1 MHTTENSGE
10 SGLAGSSTDEAGSVP
25 HFHRVQ
31 EGGGQTES
39 TPEVHD
45 GGDQGDGL
53 PSGGGGYAAAFY
65 APAWKPH
72 PYQQDGIEWL
82 ATRPEGALFFP
93 PGLGKTSTSL
103 AASILLGTVLKKRV
117 RMLVMA
123 PLKVCQT
130 TWMDEPTK
138 WLQFSHLKVGLA
150 HGPDKELV
158 LRDEYYDVVVINY
171 DGIAWAAP
179 LLAKGHTFDILLFDE
194 LTRVKNQA
202 SRRFKL
208 LKPILNTFRFR
219 WGLTGTPTAN
229 GLLDL
234 FGQMYCLDLGQTF
247 GRYITHYR
255 LKYFYKV
262 PGDEFRWHISK
273 DSARRITEATAKT
286 AMYVRPEDWLKLPEL
301 ITIPIDVTLE
311 KKEHDAYSRLE
322 NDFILKLEDGAIT
335 AANAGVLSS
344 KLRQFTGGAVYTED
358 GVFYEEFGTSK
369 LDALESL
376 VEELNGEPL
385 LVAYNFD
392 HERQRILKRY
402 PDAVVIKGGM
412 TAGQVQLAISKW
424 NAGLAP
430 IMLVQP
436 QAAAHGLN
444 LQFGGACMCWYSLT
458 FNLEDYLQLI
468 ARIYRQGQVQR
479 VRNYVLLAK
488 KTIDTYVYKVLN
500 TKDATQMTFFDALRT
515 LAKNKS

>member
-1 MHTTENSGE
+1 MYTTEDPRE
-10 SGLAGSSTDEAGSVP
+10 PRLAGPSSPDTETAP
-25 HFHRVQ
+25 HLHRVQ
-31 EGGGQTES
+31 EGGGTSVATTE
-39 TPEVHD
+39 TCD
-45 GGDQGDGL
+45 GGTTGDGL
-53 PSGGGGYAAAFY
+53 PSGGSGYARAFH
-65 APAWKPH
+65 APPWVPH
-72 PYQQDGIEWL
+72 EYQTDGIKWL

-103 AASILLGTVLKKRV
+103 AAIGFLSKVLGRKIRTLVLG
-117 RMLVMA
+117 

-130 TWMDEPTK
+130 TWLDEPTK
-138 WLQFSHLKVGLA
+138 WEQFSHLKVGLA
-150 HGPDKELV
+150 HGPDKAIV
-158 LRDEYYDVVVINY
+158 LMDNYYDIVVMNY
-171 DGIAWAAP
+171 DGIAWAHKI
-179 LLAKGHTFDILLFDE
+179 LAQGHNFDVVIFDE
-194 LTRVKNQA
+194 LTRLKNHN
-202 SRRFKL
+202 SRRFKD
-208 LKPILNTFRFR
+208 LKPILPSFKFR

-234 FGQMYCLDLGQTF
+234 FGQMYCLDLGKTF

-255 LKYFYKV
+255 LKYFYKK
-262 PGDEFRWHISK
+262 PGDEFRWHITS
-273 DSARRITEATAKT
+273 DNSNRITHAVSTT

-301 ITIPIDVTLE
+301 MTIPIKVVLDQKVM
-311 KKEHDAYSRLE
+311 DIYARLE
-322 NDFILKLEDGAIT
+322 EDFFLKIEDGAIT

-344 KLRQFTGGAVYTED
+344 KLRQFTGGAVYLED
-358 GVFYEEFGTSK
+358 GVLFEEFHKAK

-392 HERQRILKRY
+392 HERQRILKQF

-424 NAGLAP
+424 NAGMAP

-444 LQFGGACMCWYSLT
+444 LQFGGSCICWYSLT

-468 ARIYRQGQVQR
+468 ARIYRQGQVNR
-479 VRNYVLLAK
+479 VRNYVLLAA
-488 KTIDTYVYKVLN
+488 KTIDNYIYKVLN
-500 TKDATQMTFFDALRT
+500 NKDATQMTFFEELRIM
-515 LAKNKS
+515 AKNK